1 MPSFYISYYDLIV
14 KNRYHLYVLSF
25 SLWYSDRWKFSDV
38 EFVIYVWCG
47 GGHKIMSSE
56 KKVIKISNH
65 VYQPKHEILPKDLAE
80 EVLRKFN
87 AKPSQLPYITT
98 TDKGIEDLE
107 VRPGDIIKITR
118 KSPTAGE
125 SVYYRY
131 VVEG

>member
-1 MPSFYISYYDLIV
+1 
-14 KNRYHLYVLSF
+14 
-25 SLWYSDRWKFSDV
+25 
-38 EFVIYVWCG
+38 
-47 GGHKIMSSE
+47 MSSE
-56 KKVIKISNH
+56 KKVITITDH
-65 VYQPKHEILPKDLAE
+65 VYQPKHEILPKGLAE
-80 EVLRKFN
+80 EVLRSFN